1 MGTTNFYTVRWHY
14 EINGKKAAHIGGA
27 GFAEEHMDHVSAGA
41 NDAATIT
48 AVLVTKYGATPAG
61 AALVIDSI
69 GNAGPGMAST

>member
-14 EINGKKAAHIGGA
+14 EISGKKASHLVS
-27 GFAEEHMDHVSAGA
+27 FAEEHQDHVSAAA

-61 AALVIDSI
+61 ATLVIDSI
-69 GNAGPGMAST
+69 GNAGPGTANT